1 MSTTTISHDA
11 QMNDLYDMLFC
22 GGGGRKALS
31 FERQPAEMIKVDK
44 LIIKH
49 RCCSSKQACFVTIQ
63 LFSSSIRG
71 GGVVLCHRR
80 SHLLSYPSSSINH
93 NAL

>member
-11 QMNDLYDMLFC
+11 QMNDLQICFSV
-22 GGGGRKALS
+22 GGRKALS

-49 RCCSSKQACFVTIQ
+49 RCCSSKQAFFVTIQ

-71 GGVVLCHRR
+71 EV
-80 SHLLSYPSSSINH
+80 
-93 NAL
+93 